1 MHTTLIDFRADLHF
15 VEHFRKLKVLNNE
28 MSPPILKA
36 LEEAGA
42 PSGNF
47 YYHVLAFRL
56 ELAMSGDFLTWPM
69 RMVGALFL
77 FLI

>member
-1 MHTTLIDFRADLHF
+1 
-15 VEHFRKLKVLNNE
+15 